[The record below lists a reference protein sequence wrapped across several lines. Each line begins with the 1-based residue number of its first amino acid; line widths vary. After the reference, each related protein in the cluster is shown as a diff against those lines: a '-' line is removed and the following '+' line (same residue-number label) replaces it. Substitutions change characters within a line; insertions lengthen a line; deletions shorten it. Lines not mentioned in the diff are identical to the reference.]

1 MSETVQFWLDNKM
14 STGTRVAAVGN
25 QLLVSYRDRFYVVV
39 NGAALARGD
48 KAQQFSKT
56 SLPALWKKAM
66 RGILPVQPDALTAA
80 DEEILPLATTT
91 TRVRVKKD
99 KVPPVVSVA
108 SEAPTPPPTPAAL
121 PSSSPVQGSS
131 GTALPK
137 PQKPVRKAEPVQ
149 AAQET
154 AAAECPYCGHHHDL
168 TLDKRRNGKPF
179 FVSCTRCAAEFAVR
193 FVQVSVYQAQVAG
206 FR

>member
-14 STGTRVAAVGN
+14 STGTKVAAVGD

-39 NGAALARGD
+39 NGAALAKGG

-56 SLPALWKKAM
+56 SLPALWKKALK
-66 RGILPVQPDALTAA
+66 GILPVQPDTLTAA

-91 TRVRVKKD
+91 TRARVKKD
-99 KVPPVVSVA
+99 KVPPLVSVA

-121 PSSSPVQGSS
+121 PPSSPAQGSS

-137 PQKPVRKAEPVQ
+137 QQKPVRKAEPVQ
-149 AAQET
+149 AAQES
-154 AAAECPYCGHHHDL
+154 AAAECPYCGHRHDL
-168 TLDKRRNGKPF
+168 TLDKRKNGKPF